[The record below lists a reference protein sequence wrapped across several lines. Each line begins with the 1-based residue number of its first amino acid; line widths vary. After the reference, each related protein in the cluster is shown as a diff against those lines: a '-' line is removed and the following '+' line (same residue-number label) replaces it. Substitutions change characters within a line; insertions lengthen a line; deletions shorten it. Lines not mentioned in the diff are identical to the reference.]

1 MECPETTD
9 VDLRKGITVAAWFR
23 SDQGTRAQVLLAKG
37 DAWRLQQNAQGAL
50 EFVLSGPLQER
61 APRPRPLNLVTPN
74 RTADGQWHHVAA
86 TYNGSRAVLYLDG
99 VEAAAVV
106 AAGPVTVNNSPIS
119 VGDPA
124 EPRSGGVGLL
134 EDARV
139 YTQSLGAAEVQALSR
154 E

>member
-1 MECPETTD
+1 MECPESTD

-106 AAGPVTVNNSPIS
+106 AAGPVTVNNSPIT